1 MLWLCCSTGG
11 PPKPRQSLRP
21 SSRKRWAPR
30 RPTHFISPGSKSG
43 SINSSPIRRGRP
55 ATGSTPKTCSR
66 TRSNGWRKCG
76 NACLARRP
84 QNEMS
89 SALKIFWQR
98 WLINAIAVMV
108 AANLVKGIEY
118 HTLSGLLVASLLL
131 GIFNALLRPLLV
143 LLSLPLVIFTL
154 GLFTLVINALLLYF
168 VGSLVKSFV
177 VANFWAAFWGSL
189 IISFVSLILNTLTG
203 TGDSRIEFRRGKRR
217 SGRGDGDGPVIDV

>member
-1 MLWLCCSTGG
+1 
-11 PPKPRQSLRP
+11 
-21 SSRKRWAPR
+21 
-30 RPTHFISPGSKSG
+30 
-43 SINSSPIRRGRP
+43 
-55 ATGSTPKTCSR
+55 
-66 TRSNGWRKCG
+66 
-76 NACLARRP
+76 
-84 QNEMS
+84 MS
-89 SALKIFWQR
+89 SALKIFLQR
-98 WLINAIAVMV
+98 WLINSIAVMV
-108 AANLVKGIEY
+108 AANLIKGIEY
-118 HTLSGLLVASLLL
+118 QTLSGLLVASLLL

-189 IISFVSLILNTLTG
+189 IISLVSLILNTLTG